1 MGTLAIIK
9 RIEMRLSEIGMSKA
23 EFYHKSGISSASF
36 SQWRSDIY
44 KPSTKK
50 IKSAA
55 EVLGVSVDYLLGET
69 QSEWCI
75 RFRDQLSNILENAD
89 REDALTC
96 GADVQELWSIAE
108 GNSDISFDKACEI
121 ADQLGVS
128 FDFMIGREIE
138 KAPANGGERSVS
150 DDDIKFAL
158 FGGDGEITDAMYDEV
173 RRFAAYIKQREAGNK
188 KE

>member
-138 KAPANGGERSVS
+138 KAPTNAGERKMS
-150 DDDIKFAL
+150 DAELKFAL
-158 FGGDGEITDAMYDEV
+158 WGDCEDINDDDLADV
-173 RRFAAYIKQREAGNK
+173 RRYAAFVRERK
-188 KE
+188 KDKK